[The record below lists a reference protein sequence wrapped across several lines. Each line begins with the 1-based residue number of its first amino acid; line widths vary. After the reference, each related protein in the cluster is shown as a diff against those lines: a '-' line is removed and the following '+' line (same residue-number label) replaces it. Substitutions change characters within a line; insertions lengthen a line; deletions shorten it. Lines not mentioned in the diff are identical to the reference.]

1 MTITQAATARR
12 TAQVRLSVDV
22 GRAAVSAAV
31 SELVN
36 SRGTC
41 RHRKVACS

>member
-31 SELVN
+31 WELVN